1 MRYLIFDISNLLYR
15 TFFAQKQESDDTIAG
30 LATHSGLVTLNKY
43 FKQFKP
49 DKVVMAFDRRSWR
62 KDYTAS
68 DECVSKRPYKG
79 NRRQDMTPAQK
90 EKYKRFIAHMQE
102 FEGMIID
109 YTTIITLFEEC
120 LEADDLIAGFC
131 QLNTSDE
138 DELIIIS
145 TDSDLLQLKRQKN
158 VRVFSPATD
167 KEQFLDEFDND
178 ADYYTFVKC
187 MRGDSTDNV
196 MSAYPKVRATR
207 LKKAYTDPFE
217 RVQLMKETWKGEIE
231 YIKDGNTVVE
241 EKEFRVEQLFE
252 ENEKLINLT
261 KQPEDIRELIEAAVK
276 SSMKKKRQFSMFFI
290 LKFIGKFKLVKI
302 KESIDQYV
310 PLLSK

>member
-1 MRYLIFDISNLLYR
+1 MRYLLFDISNLLYR
-15 TFFAQKQESDDTIAG
+15 TFFAQTQEADTTIAG

-79 NRRQDMTPAQK
+79 NRRQDMTPAQQ

-102 FEGMIID
+102 FEEMIINH
-109 YTTIITLFEEC
+109 TTIITLYENK

-131 QLNTSDE
+131 QAHTSDE

-145 TDSDLLQLKRQKN
+145 TDSDLLQLKRQSN

-167 KEQFLDEFDND
+167 KEQFLDDYDHN

-196 MSAYPKVRATR
+196 MSAYPRVRSAR

-217 RVQLMKETWKGEIE
+217 RVQLMKETWKGDIE
-231 YIKDGNTVVE
+231 YEKDGEKVTE
-241 EKEFRVEQLFE
+241 SKEFRVEQLFE

-261 KQPEDIRELIEAAVK
+261 KQPADIRELIETSVAASVA
-276 SSMKKKRQFSMFFI
+276 KKRQFSMFFI
-290 LKFIGKFKLVKI
+290 LKFIGKYKLVKI